1 MSKIPI
7 GTWPKDPK
15 LKELG
20 RWHQIAQEESM
31 GPYCTALF
39 SRVLGW
45 SREDIEVLLAMI
57 RKELRDPSIHQ
68 YLQIY
73 IVMGGSHD

>member
-1 MSKIPI
+1 
-7 GTWPKDPK
+7 
-15 LKELG
+15 
-20 RWHQIAQEESM
+20 M